1 MRRADALELLLPP
14 ADEARVLAA
23 WGALRGAGIPS
34 QGDRTGGSHRPHVT
48 LCAGPSV
55 PADRRPALAAGATR
69 WLGDRW
75 AAAGLTVLGGRR
87 PLVVLR
93 LDPPP
98 GVRAWQQEAVSR
110 WPGADA
116 PPWVPHLTLSR
127 PLGPHHLG
135 TEAVAEA
142 LCAVGEVVAPH
153 LPPDVGGSALRW
165 WDPGAGTASVLAG
178 RA

>member
-1 MRRADALELLLPP
+1 MPSPSPAISVSASLMLGCSSGTRTSETPRPSGSADA
-14 ADEARVLAA
+14 R
-23 WGALRGAGIPS
+23 
-34 QGDRTGGSHRPHVT
+34 
-48 LCAGPSV
+48 
-55 PADRRPALAAGATR
+55 
-69 WLGDRW
+69 
-75 AAAGLTVLGGRR
+75 
-87 PLVVLR
+87 
-93 LDPPP
+93 
-98 GVRAWQQEAVSR
+98 
-110 WPGADA
+110 
-116 PPWVPHLTLSR
+116 PWVPHLTLSR